1 MRRDGKPGAMALF
14 ASEFVRNFHTTGAIA
29 PSGQALAR
37 ELCRHLHSCPVGGP
51 SSTGPRRLLEVG
63 PGTGAVTRR
72 IAARMRPG
80 DTLDLVEANPA
91 FVTWMTDLLRTDPQL
106 RRVADR
112 VRIRP
117 GLVQEID
124 LPTGY
129 HAVVSGLPL
138 TNFDADTVS
147 GILDILLGV
156 LDPKARL
163 SFFTYAALRRI
174 KLLTSREREYV
185 RMIRVEAVVADRME
199 SHQTDRE
206 LVIANVPPA
215 WVYHLHA

>member
-1 MRRDGKPGAMALF
+1 MALF
-14 ASEFVRNFHTTGAIA
+14 AAEFVRNFHTTGAIA

-37 ELCRHLHSCPVGGP
+37 ELCRHLHSAP
-51 SSTGPRRLLEVG
+51 SDGPRRLLEVG

-80 DTLDLVEANPA
+80 DTLDLVEANPK
-91 FVTWMTDLLRTDPQL
+91 FVAWMTDLLRTDPRL

-112 VRIRP
+112 VRILP
-117 GLVQEID
+117 GLVQEIE

-129 HAVVSGLPL
+129 HAVVCGLPF
-138 TNFDADTVS
+138 TNFDAETVS
-147 GILDILLGV
+147 GILDILLGA

-163 SFFTYAALRRI
+163 SFFTYAALRRV

-206 LVIANVPPA
+206 LVLANIPPA